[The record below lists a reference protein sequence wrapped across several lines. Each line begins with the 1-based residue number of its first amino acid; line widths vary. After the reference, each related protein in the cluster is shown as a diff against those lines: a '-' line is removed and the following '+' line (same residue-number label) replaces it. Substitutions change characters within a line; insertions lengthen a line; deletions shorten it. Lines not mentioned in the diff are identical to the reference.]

1 MKKDKELIHIEFKK
15 GSEKIT
21 PDNIEGKHFYF
32 GTLAAV
38 YEMFTPKEIG
48 SARETIYK
56 KWSDT
61 SKPHETSKCFIR
73 KNSRLVKETK
83 RVAPFDLIK
92 KQK

>member
-1 MKKDKELIHIEFKK
+1 MKKDKELIHIEFKA
-15 GSEKIT
+15 GFEKPT
-21 PDNIEGKHFYF
+21 TENSEGKHYYF

-38 YEMFTPKEIG
+38 YEMFTPNDIG
-48 SARETIYK
+48 AARETIYK
-56 KWSDT
+56 NWSDT